1 MVRESRGA
9 GGAVSEMECFL
20 PLTFPSRPHPHIGSV
35 LSACPFRQPSCVF
48 SDPGLQGTEIDIF
61 SYKPTLLTSKTLEKI
76 RPVLDYRCM
85 VSGSEQ
91 KFLIG
96 LGVSLRWL
104 PAHLGGWEA
113 CPLSLE
119 SGQLPVTLCVL
130 LAPRNW
136 GFGPRKGISCNF
148 TSFRPLS

>member
-1 MVRESRGA
+1 ML
-9 GGAVSEMECFL
+9 L
-20 PLTFPSRPHPHIGSV
+20 PASASVPPLSQPDPSPPGHPTEH
-35 LSACPFRQPSCVF
+35 LSLPQPSPVF

-96 LGVSLRWL
+96 LGVSLQLASYPAWGGRASFSGNLDSCL
-104 PAHLGGWEA
+104 PH
-113 CPLSLE
+113 SM
-119 SGQLPVTLCVL
+119 CVL
-130 LAPRNW
+130 LTPRTW
-136 GFGPRKGISCNF
+136 SFDPREGVS
-148 TSFRPLS
+148 